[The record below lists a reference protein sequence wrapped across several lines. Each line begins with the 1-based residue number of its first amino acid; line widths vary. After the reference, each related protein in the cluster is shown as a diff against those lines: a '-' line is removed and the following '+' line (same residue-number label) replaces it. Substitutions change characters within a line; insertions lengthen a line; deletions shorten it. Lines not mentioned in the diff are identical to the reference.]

1 MKSNEVPMKLKNI
14 IQITISFIITSVLV
28 FAFSKKPSSIPEDT
42 TITTRQEVS
51 HGQELTIEF
60 DWGKAFN
67 HPTFAVWIE
76 KLDGTFLETLY
87 ATRSMSTG
95 NWPYAKVEAYKWKPE
110 TGHRIRPA
118 ALPYWFYKRSKIS
131 GQPSIPTHEDPLPDA
146 ITGATP
152 KSDFQLQTKISKDVP
167 QSFWLFVEINQTWDW
182 NDYWTNDKYPNDEN
196 YKSSSQPA
204 LVYAVRINLDKSAD
218 TYYLNPIGH
227 SHYSGK
233 NGDLY
238 TDLSTITTALD
249 IAKTIKVKINR

>member
-1 MKSNEVPMKLKNI
+1 MQFKQTIKI
-14 IQITISFIITSVLV
+14 IFITFATTASI
-28 FAFSKKPSSIPEDT
+28 FAFSKKPGVTPGDT
-42 TITTRQEVS
+42 TISTRQEIS
-51 HGQELTIEF
+51 QGQDLTIEF

-76 KLDGTFLETLY
+76 KLDGTFLKTLY

-95 NWPYAKVEAYKWKPE
+95 NWPYAKVDAYKWKPE

-118 ALPYWFYKRSKIS
+118 ALPYWFHKRSKIS
-131 GQPSIPTHEDPLPDA
+131 GEPAIPTHEDPLPDA

-152 KSDFQLQTKISKDVP
+152 KTDFKLQTNISEDVP
-167 QSFWLFVEINQTWDW
+167 KSFWIFVEINQTWDW
-182 NDYWTNDKYPNDEN
+182 NDYWTNNKYPDNAD

-204 LVYAVRINLDKSAD
+204 LVYAVRIDLNKDIEE
-218 TYYLNPIGH
+218 YYLNPIGH

-233 NGDLY
+233 DGNLY
-238 TDLSTITTALD
+238 TDLSTITSALD